1 MHYFCDLED
10 RPAKEIAP
18 GARIRT
24 FWGER
29 MLLSRLDVAA
39 HADVHT
45 HSHPHEQAGILL
57 SGELEVTIGPET
69 RQLKAGDMFIVPGGV
84 EHGVRTGER
93 PAKILA
99 VFSPVREEY
108 QY

>member
-1 MHYFCDLED
+1 
-10 RPAKEIAP
+10 
-18 GARIRT
+18 
-24 FWGER
+24 

-69 RQLKAGDMFIVPGGV
+69 RLLKAGDMFIVPGGM
-84 EHGVRTGER
+84 EHGVRTGDT
-93 PAKILA
+93 PASVLA
-99 VFSPVREEY
+99 VFGPIREEY